1 MNAAVVHAFDAPPR
15 YSPFADPVPAD
26 GEALVTVTAAALHPI
41 VKALARGTHYGSTG
55 TLPFVPGVDGV
66 GRLQTPLGQIPAGT
80 RVYFGAT
87 RPHRHQ
93 PPALRPQDRPPAR
106 HRIPL
111 ERSRTSHPPRLPT
124 LT

>member
-55 TLPFVPGVDGV
+55 TLPFVPESTASAVS
-66 GRLQTPLGQIPAGT
+66 RLPSAKSPPGPAST
-80 RVYFGAT
+80 SA
-87 RPHRHQ
+87 
-93 PPALRPQDRPPAR
+93 PPALIATN
-106 HRIPL
+106 PL
-111 ERSRTSHPPRLPT
+111 HFALKTAPLRDIESLWNTPEQGVRLVFQP
-124 LT
+124 